1 MRMGVYENGRKVRPP
16 RAGASLPNEGS
27 AEGGQQ
33 SDETKQG
40 CVRGSGRA
48 SWSPAANA
56 AASGGGGVGGGGTT
70 VGRERDDRRNARPP
84 VVARSNARI
93 RRGSASFSNPPRS
106 CDAVGGGIPPRTIPD
121 ERRRGIPRGWTTADP
136 GTRGLQ
142 VHPGRDVMPRGWHK
156 DRSGQWAG
164 VEGGGKMD
172 RRLHFDPSGIIRGG

>member
-1 MRMGVYENGRKVRPP
+1 MDERSAP
-16 RAGASLPNEGS
+16 RARVRVSRTKDRRRGVSS
-27 AEGGQQ
+27 R
-33 SDETKQG
+33 TKQKKG
-40 CVRGSGRA
+40 CVRGSSGRA

-56 AASGGGGVGGGGTT
+56 APSGGGGSGGGVTT
-70 VGRERDDRRNARPP
+70 EGRERDDRRNARPP

-142 VHPGRDVMPRGWHK
+142 AHPGRDVTPRGWHD

-164 VEGGGKMD
+164 VEGGGTMD

>member
-1 MRMGVYENGRKVRPP
+1 M
-16 RAGASLPNEGS
+16 
-27 AEGGQQ
+27 
-33 SDETKQG
+33 
-40 CVRGSGRA
+40 
-48 SWSPAANA
+48 
-56 AASGGGGVGGGGTT
+56 TT
-70 VGRERDDRRNARPP
+70 EGRERDDRRNARPP